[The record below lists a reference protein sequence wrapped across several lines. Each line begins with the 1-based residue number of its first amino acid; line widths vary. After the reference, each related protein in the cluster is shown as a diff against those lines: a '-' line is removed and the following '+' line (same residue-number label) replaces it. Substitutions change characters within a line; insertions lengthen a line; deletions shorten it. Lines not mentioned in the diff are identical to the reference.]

1 MYSTYSQ
8 FQQLQ
13 LSTQPYQDTQRTW
26 LAVYA
31 PGRCASLA
39 ASLELQLHRKF
50 QLTQSLD
57 GLPQG
62 VDGVVV
68 AAEDAECLSTTLSY
82 FAAALQSG
90 ADLAFCDAVFG
101 FEGDTVVYRAAG
113 RPEGCRCAV
122 LSRALLE
129 RCRARAKDP
138 DCPAA
143 LLELAFR
150 LAGQPV
156 HISQALLRYRRPP
169 CAEDLF
175 SPRGKRALLLSH
187 VLDMTGAPIVL
198 VSAVPVLRRMG
209 YEVAVLGPGDGGSL
223 SLFVEAGA
231 TAVTHPDCV
240 SSSALWG
247 LATAADL
254 VIANTIVEV
263 KAIRALSGGPVP
275 VLWWLHDAFVGYG
288 YLSHLI
294 PRELGPNIRVCAVGS
309 HATAA
314 MHAHRPGFEI
324 GQLIYGL
331 PDYAQDTFE
340 PYDTGYAGG
349 LPLFVSVGAFES
361 RKGQDILVDAIRLL
375 PGEVRSRAAFLFVGK
390 GADKRLLAQ
399 VQPGRPHAHLCH
411 RGADLRQ
418 AGHRLGAHRHRR
430 PHHRGGGRLCLP
442 RGQPRRPGRGHDQAD
457 RPPGAGRPDGPGLPG
472 PLRAVLFQAV
482 LCRHPPGPGG
492 GPPAAGAAR
501 AGHLL
506 TRPGRFDPTANK
518 KTGTRVVKPGGP
530 SFALPFEARAAQTK
544 PARRPRR
551 NGDKRE
557 NGMEEF
563 SYH

>member
-1 MYSTYSQ
+1 MSILEVNHVSIRYMTGDFKEIGLKEFFMRKLTHNYKVVE
-8 FQQLQ
+8 FWADRDV
-13 LSTQPYQDTQRTW
+13 TF
-26 LAVYA
+26 
-31 PGRCASLA
+31 
-39 ASLELQLHRKF
+39 SLEKGDMLGIIGTNGAGKSTLLKAISGIMEPTEGYVHR
-50 QLTQSLD
+50 
-57 GLPQG
+57 
-62 VDGVVV
+62 
-68 AAEDAECLSTTLSY
+68 
-82 FAAALQSG
+82 
-90 ADLAFCDAVFG
+90 
-101 FEGDTVVYRAAG
+101 EGTI
-113 RPEGCRCAV
+113 
-122 LSRALLE
+122 
-129 RCRARAKDP
+129 
-138 DCPAA
+138 AA

-399 VQPGRPHAHLCH
+399 VQQLAADYPQNVFYVSRLTRDEIKSLMQQCTCTVCSSRDDPMPTFVTEGLIFGKPGIVSEHTGTAGLITEGVDGFVYHGDSPAALAEAMTKLIAH
-411 RGADLRQ
+411 
-418 AGHRLGAHRHRR
+418 
-430 PHHRGGGRLCLP
+430 
-442 RGQPRRPGRGHDQAD
+442 
-457 RPPGAGRPDGPGLPG
+457 PGL
-472 PLRAVLFQAV
+472 
-482 LCRHPPGPGG
+482 
-492 GPPAAGAAR
+492 AAR
-501 AGHLL
+501 MAPACRALYE
-506 TRPGRFDPTANK
+506 RYYSK
-518 KTGTRVVKPGGP
+518 Q
-530 SFALPFEARAAQTK
+530 SFADTLQAQVEALLQQVQ
-544 PARRPRR
+544 PAP
-551 NGDKRE
+551 DA
-557 NGMEEF
+557 
-563 SYH
+563 S

>member
-13 LSTQPYQDTQRTW
+13 LSTQPYQDTQHTW

-156 HISQALLRYRRPP
+156 HIPQALLRYRRPP

-399 VQPGRPHAHLCH
+399 VQQLAADYPQNVFYVSRLTRDEIKSLMQQCTCTVCSSRDDPMPTFVTEGLIFGKPGIVSEHTGTAGLITEGVDGFVYHGDSPAALAEAMTKLIAH
-411 RGADLRQ
+411 
-418 AGHRLGAHRHRR
+418 
-430 PHHRGGGRLCLP
+430 
-442 RGQPRRPGRGHDQAD
+442 
-457 RPPGAGRPDGPGLPG
+457 PGL
-472 PLRAVLFQAV
+472 
-482 LCRHPPGPGG
+482 
-492 GPPAAGAAR
+492 AAR
-501 AGHLL
+501 MAPACRALYE
-506 TRPGRFDPTANK
+506 RYYSK
-518 KTGTRVVKPGGP
+518 Q
-530 SFALPFEARAAQTK
+530 SFADTLQAQVEALLQQVQ
-544 PARRPRR
+544 PAP
-551 NGDKRE
+551 DV
-557 NGMEEF
+557 
-563 SYH
+563 S